1 MTINSPIDLQKQ
13 LIFLLFLFCVLKTI
27 QLPAN
32 RKLSSVFVD
41 LFPKKYHHIILF
53 VLFEWKTK
61 KTQSPSISVSI
72 YLLVLRNFLHI
83 HSFVKYP
90 WGAKLLLYHVF
101 SMQIITFENIS
112 IRSMFVMEASKPKG
126 LYSLILYDQN

>member
-1 MTINSPIDLQKQ
+1 MED
-13 LIFLLFLFCVLKTI
+13 
-27 QLPAN
+27 
-32 RKLSSVFVD
+32 
-41 LFPKKYHHIILF
+41 
-53 VLFEWKTK
+53 K
-61 KTQSPSISVSI
+61 KTQSLSISVSI

-90 WGAKLLLYHVF
+90 QGAKLLLYHVF

-126 LYSLILYDQN
+126 LYILILYDQN